1 MEILKTTITGP
12 VMGGLVAA
20 VLAESVVLLTET
32 AGIRGEIFLLS
43 LAASVCSVFAHL
55 AAGTRKHFREETIAV
70 VDHRFAEFK
79 QHLDRFEG
87 RLDGYEANGLNT
99 LISDR
104 PPKVPT
110 QPTPLKR
117 VR

>member
-1 MEILKTTITGP
+1 MTILRTTITGP
-12 VMGGLVAA
+12 IMGGTVVA
-20 VLAESVVLLTET
+20 VLAESAVLLTET
-32 AGIRGEIFLLS
+32 ASIPGEIFLVS

-55 AAGTRKHFREETIAV
+55 SAGTRQHFREELIAV
-70 VDHRFAEFK
+70 VDDRFAEFK

-87 RLDGYEANGLNT
+87 RLDGYEANSLNT

-104 PPKVPT
+104 PPEVPT
-110 QPTPLKR
+110 QPTHLKR